1 MVTQSKF
8 ELMMSST
15 LLDAGARLA
24 SDSHF
29 KTFSSHLQYQLIIST
44 VCKLQESGF
53 YWGAISG
60 KEANSLLSEEPV
72 GTFLVRDSSD
82 QRHFFALSIKTA
94 SGPKNLRIQ
103 FDGDTFFLQS
113 DPKGSSMAP
122 HFNCV
127 LKLVHHY
134 MPAKVAGGKG
144 GTCGIY
150 FIHTGGEKIPLE
162 LLRPLSSSMSTLQHL
177 CRKAVNGHLD
187 MSDKRDLLPR
197 PVKEFLEKYDSS
209 I

>member
-8 ELMMSST
+8 EPMMSST
-15 LLDAGARLA
+15 LLDAGARLTP
-24 SDSHF
+24 HHY
-29 KTFSSHLQYQLIIST
+29 KIFSSQLQYQLVIGT

-82 QRHFFALSIKTA
+82 RRHFFALSIKTA
-94 SGPKNLRIQ
+94 FGPKNLRIQ
-103 FDGDTFFLQS
+103 CDGNSFFLQA
-113 DPKGSSMAP
+113 DPRGSSTAP

-134 MPAKVAGGKG
+134 MPAKVADGKG
-144 GTCGIY
+144 GMCGVY